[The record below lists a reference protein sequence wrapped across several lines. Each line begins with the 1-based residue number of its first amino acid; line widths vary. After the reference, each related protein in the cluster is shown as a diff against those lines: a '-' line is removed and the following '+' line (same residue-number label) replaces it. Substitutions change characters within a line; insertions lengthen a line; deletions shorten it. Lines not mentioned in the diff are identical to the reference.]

1 MFELTNKTAVVTGAA
16 SGIGAATARRF
27 AAAGATVVI
36 ADIADA
42 SALAASINGY
52 YVRTD
57 VALETEVRKLM
68 ASAADISGGI
78 HVCINNAGTARGAAL
93 VDANGEDFLETFRVN
108 TLGAVFGIKHVVPY
122 MSSGGAIVNT
132 ASIAGVIGYPTYGAY
147 AASKFA
153 IVGLTK
159 IAALELGAR
168 GIRVNCVCPSSV
180 NTPQLAAQA
189 NRESEVAT
197 LGSMA
202 GFRKLIEPEEVAAA
216 MHFLVS
222 DDCPV
227 VSGQSLIL
235 DGGATAGVSP
245 TIIEL
250 AESALARHFPGSA
263 AGP

>member
-1 MFELTNKTAVVTGAA
+1 VFELNDKVAVVTGAA
-16 SGIGAATARRF
+16 SGIGKATARRF
-27 AAAGATVVI
+27 AGAGATVFL

-42 SALAASINGY
+42 REVAASIGGH

-57 VALETEVRKLM
+57 VSVEREVRELM
-68 ASAADISGGI
+68 ANAAEHSGEIDI
-78 HVCINNAGTARGAAL
+78 CINNVGIGGSAAL
-93 VDANGEDFLETFRVN
+93 TDADAEEFEHTFRVN
-108 TLGAVFGIKHVVPY
+108 TLGAVFGMKHAARH
-122 MSSGGAIVNT
+122 MHSGGAIVNT
-132 ASIAGVIGYPTYGAY
+132 ASILGVLGYPGCGSYGA
-147 AASKFA
+147 SKSA

-159 IAALELGAR
+159 IAAMELGSR

-180 NTPQLAAQA
+180 NTPQLAAQSNGA
-189 NRESEVAT
+189 SEVAT

-227 VSGQSLIL
+227 VSGQALIL

-245 TIIEL
+245 AIIEL
-250 AESALARHFPGSA
+250 AETTLPGGA
-263 AGP
+263 